1 MSYNDWHSK
10 YDELKA
16 ALGET
21 KHKEGEYLT
30 AGYNSPW
37 ATENRRN
44 EVWIPVD
51 VNDIDE
57 EYLNQAN

>member
-1 MSYNDWHSK
+1 MSYNDWHGK

-16 ALGET
+16 ALGEM
-21 KHKEGEYLT
+21 KHQEGEYLT

-37 ATENRRN
+37 AMENRRN